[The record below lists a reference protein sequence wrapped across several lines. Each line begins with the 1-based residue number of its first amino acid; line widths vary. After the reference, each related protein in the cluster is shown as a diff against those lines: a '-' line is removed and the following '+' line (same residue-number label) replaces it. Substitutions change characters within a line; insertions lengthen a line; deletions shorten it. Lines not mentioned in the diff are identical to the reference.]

1 MQIFDKYDKQFD
13 IVEKTLVQYTWNY
26 FQKAGIEVIGEVPL
40 TRKDFVAQIR
50 RVSKEIVNDI
60 RLHLDIKVKE
70 ALALRRQRRRR
81 NGIGRLL
88 TLKHLF

>member
-1 MQIFDKYDKQFD
+1 
-13 IVEKTLVQYTWNY
+13 
-26 FQKAGIEVIGEVPL
+26 L